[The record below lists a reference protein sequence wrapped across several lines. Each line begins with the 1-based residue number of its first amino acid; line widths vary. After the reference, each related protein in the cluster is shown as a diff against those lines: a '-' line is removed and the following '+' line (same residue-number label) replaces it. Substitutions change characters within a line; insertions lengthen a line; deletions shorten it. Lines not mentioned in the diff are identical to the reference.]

1 MHKELKKFLKNE
13 EQLVL
18 ILNHTSSPNVIR
30 EWTKFQNPG
39 KLVFNAFI
47 IRMCTYLPLGLKN
60 FLLRSLLG
68 VRIGKNVGICPEVDF
83 DMLYPQLVSI
93 GDNSIIGWK
102 VHLLCHEFTQQ
113 QIRIGRVRI
122 GKNALVGA
130 FSTIRSGITIGE
142 NSVVAMH
149 SFVNKDVPPNEV
161 WGGIPAKKI
170 RNATQKKI

>member
-18 ILNHTSSPNVIR
+18 ILNDTSSTNLIR
-30 EWTKFQNPG
+30 QWTKFQNPG
-39 KLVFNAFI
+39 KLILNAFI

-60 FLLRSLLG
+60 VLLRSLLG
-68 VRIGKNVGICPEVDF
+68 VRIGKNVGICPEVDV

-93 GDNSIIGWK
+93 GDNTIIGWK

-149 SFVNKDVPPNEV
+149 SFVNKDVPPGEI
-161 WGGIPAKKI
+161 WGGVPAKKI
-170 RNATQKKI
+170 RENT